1 MSAGYCTGHTS
12 TPTLLGALPEA
23 TIQGKTPACQRAVLS
38 VECYS
43 YTSALITK
51 FFSTWRIEETRSGS
65 TGRAGPPL
73 CPSLMWLPHSS
84 RLFEGWEP
92 MFSGHRN
99 LLRLLLLFFNDA
111 ATSPL
116 LRRWVPALYHFQLLS
131 PTGATRLGSPPQA
144 VSRNSGAG
152 SPPLQICR
160 GRICDYA
167 RAFPPADPRAG
178 AGQSR
183 S

>member
-1 MSAGYCTGHTS
+1 MTELFILTLSFRLRSAVKSLPIGSRLVGTFKMLWAGW
-12 TPTLLGALPEA
+12 PTLLP
-23 TIQGKTPACQRAVLS
+23 
-38 VECYS
+38 
-43 YTSALITK
+43 
-51 FFSTWRIEETRSGS
+51 FSNV
-65 TGRAGPPL
+65 AAPL
-73 CPSLMWLPHSS
+73 FA
-84 RLFEGWEP
+84 LFEGWEP

-152 SPPLQICR
+152 SPPLQIYR
-160 GRICDYA
+160 RRICDYA

-178 AGQSR
+178 AGQSLDR
-183 S
+183 DAGAKATLRAASAHTMAQAEF